1 MDTVTTKAGDVL
13 TEQDLEGLADE
24 AERGY
29 DLSKATRVYIG
40 RPPLGDGGPSPRLQ
54 IRVDPKLAKAVR
66 ARARKE
72 KRSIS
77 EVARAALREYVDQ
90 SRG

>member
-13 TEQDLEGLADE
+13 TEQDLEALADE
-24 AERGY
+24 AERRH
-29 DLSKATRVYIG
+29 DLTTARRAYIG

-72 KRSIS
+72 KRSVS
-77 EVARAALREYVDQ
+77 EVARTALREYVGRS
-90 SRG
+90 SR

>member
-1 MDTVTTKAGDVL
+1 MATLRTRSGTEL
-13 TEQDLEGLADE
+13 TDERIEALADE

-29 DLSKATRVYIG
+29 DLTKARGQRVG
-40 RPPLGDGGPSPRLQ
+40 RPALGAVGPSPRLQ

-72 KRSIS
+72 NRSIS
-77 EVARAALREYVDQ
+77 EVARTALREYIA
-90 SRG
+90 S

>member
-1 MDTVTTKAGDVL
+1 MDTVITKAGDVL
-13 TEQDLEGLADE
+13 TEQDLEALADE

-40 RPPLGDGGPSPRLQ
+40 RPPLGDSGPSPRLQ
-54 IRVDPKLAKAVR
+54 IRVDPKLARAVR

-77 EVARAALREYVDQ
+77 EVARAALREYVGQ
-90 SRG
+90 S